1 LDGFL
6 ARTSLETTMDEDGDD
21 MNTVSLMTL
30 HGAKGLEFPVVF
42 ISGME
47 EGIFPSYMSIQEN
60 NEEEER
66 RLCYVG
72 ITRAKERL
80 YISHAVQRTLYGRTN
95 QNAISRFIKEIPEG
109 LIDIDKPYDRKKEV
123 RKMQTSPLFTGAMM
137 HQKRKS
143 KHSLDPN
150 RIKAGVKVKHPK
162 FGVGT
167 VVSVAGEILTIA
179 FVDAGIKKI
188 SSEFV
193 KLEITE

>member
-1 LDGFL
+1 
-6 ARTSLETTMDEDGDD
+6 TSLETTMDEDEDD
-21 MNTVSLMTL
+21 INTVSLMTL

-72 ITRAKERL
+72 ITRAKEKL

-95 QNAISRFIKEIPEG
+95 RNDISRFVEEIPEK
-109 LIDIDKPYDRKKEV
+109 LIDIGKPYNRKKEV
-123 RKMQTSPLFTGAMM
+123 KKMQTSPLFTGAMM
-137 HQKRKS
+137 HRK
-143 KHSLDPN
+143 KKPEQVFDPDE
-150 RIKAGVKVKHPK
+150 IKAGTKIKHPK

-167 VVSVAGEILTIA
+167 VVSVVGEILTIA
-179 FVDAGIKKI
+179 FPNAGIKKI
-188 SSEFV
+188 SSDFV
-193 KLEITE
+193 KLEIVNNNG